1 MSMFTLNC
9 KGNLLAIEQPIV
21 MGIVNVTPDSFY
33 KGNINDDIIG
43 MVAQMINDGATI
55 IDIGGQS
62 TKPNSTQLTAAEE
75 LDRVIPVIQKI
86 KSNFPNP
93 IISIDTFYSK
103 VAIEAVQAGACIVN
117 DISAGNIDE
126 AMITQ
131 VAKLNVPYICM
142 HMQGTPA
149 TMQQNPSY
157 ENVTQNVLDF
167 FITKIDECRKGGIKD
182 LIIDPG
188 FGFGKTIE
196 HNYTLLKNLGTF
208 KILDCPIL
216 AGLSRKSMI
225 YKPLQNTPAKA
236 LNGTTALNMLALHNG
251 ASVLRVHD
259 VKEAKEAIDLFIAYK
274 KAPL

>member
-1 MSMFTLNC
+1 MFTLNC
-9 KGNLLAIEQPIV
+9 KGNLLVIEQPIV

-55 IDIGGQS
+55 IDVGGQS
-62 TKPNSTQLTAAEE
+62 TKPNSTKLTADEE
-75 LDRVIPVIQKI
+75 FERVIPVIEKI
-86 KSNFPNP
+86 KTTFPNT

-103 VAIEAVQAGACIVN
+103 VAIDAVQAGASIVN
-117 DISAGNIDE
+117 DISAGSIDKT
-126 AMITQ
+126 MITE

-157 ENVTQNVLDF
+157 ENVTQDVLDF
-167 FITKIDECRKGGIKD
+167 FIKKIDECRKAGIKD
-182 LIIDPG
+182 IIIDPG

-196 HNYTLLKNLGTF
+196 HNYTLLKNLATF
-208 KILDCPIL
+208 KMLDCPIL
-216 AGLSRKSMI
+216 AGLSRKSVI
-225 YKPLQNTPAKA
+225 YKTLNTTPNEA
-236 LNGTTALNMLALHNG
+236 LNGTTALNTLALNNG
-251 ASVLRVHD
+251 ATILRVHD
-259 VKEAKEAIDLFIAYK
+259 VKEAKEAIDLFMAYK